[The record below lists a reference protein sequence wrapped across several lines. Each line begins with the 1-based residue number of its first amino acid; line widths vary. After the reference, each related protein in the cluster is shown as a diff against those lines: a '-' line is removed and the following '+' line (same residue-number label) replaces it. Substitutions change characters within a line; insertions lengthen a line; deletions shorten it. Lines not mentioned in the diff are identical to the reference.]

1 MKDDHVWTPGEIEE
15 DRAESPDMALM
26 PPHPFDLDKLKS
38 ALQPHIVSLKAM
50 VEKAKDFSITS
61 AETNTTAIE
70 MASQMAK
77 LKKDL
82 ESGRKGVIKDYSDVV
97 NGINT
102 AVKPIKDLTDKAV
115 KALKNKIGAYNAEQA
130 ELARRIAQKKAEED
144 AEERRKVLEAE
155 RKKDL
160 ERQERDRKE
169 AQERKER
176 LDAEAKAAGV
186 EAVEVK
192 IPEIVDPGIPDPVI
206 EVPKEVR
213 AGGIQRTAEGTSFVV
228 KTWKFNVVSLDQV
241 PNEFILKA
249 VDSKTVQKAIDAG
262 IREIPGLDIYEH
274 SDVRIRTK

>member
-1 MKDDHVWTPGEIEE
+1 MSDDHVWTPGQIEE

-144 AEERRKVLEAE
+144 AEEWRKVLEAE

-160 ERQERDRKE
+160 ERQERERKE

-192 IPEIVDPGIPDPVI
+192 IPEVVDPGVPEIMI
-206 EVPKEVR
+206 TVPKAVTS
-213 AGGIQRTAEGTSFVV
+213 GIVRTAEGTSFTV
-228 KTWKFNVVSLDQV
+228 KSWKFKVITLDHIPDQYT
-241 PNEFILKA
+241 LKA
-249 VDSKTVQKAIDAG
+249 VDSKAVQAAIDSG
-262 IREIPGLDIYEH
+262 VSEIPGLEIYEH
-274 SDVRIRTK
+274 SDVRLRTK